1 MSKNLYHLTVTK
13 ECYFEV
19 IEDEEVDSWVELEA
33 VVKTEEFEFP
43 YEFLVV
49 TKARFLSKTV
59 GPIPK
64 LRTFR
69 LTDGR
74 LVEEKSGD

>member
-1 MSKNLYHLTVTK
+1 MSKNLYHLTVTR

-19 IEDEEVDSWVELEA
+19 IEDEEVDSWEELEA
-33 VVKTEEFEFP
+33 VINTEEFEAQ
-43 YEFLVV
+43 YEIIDVAKV
-49 TKARFLSKTV
+49 HFLSKTV

-69 LTDGR
+69 LTDGE
-74 LVEEKSGD
+74 LVEEK